1 MTPVVGVPA
10 SGLSADLPAPVGPAT
25 PVHPAP
31 RRSGHPWAPA
41 SACGPACLPA
51 PDMLPRVGHLRVAAR
66 LTGLVSLLL
75 ATALAAG
82 VLPLLAARWR
92 ARLLRRLFRG
102 VLRVVGVRL
111 VHRGAD
117 RFDLGGEADGGA
129 TSGVLVVA
137 NHLSWLDILVLGAVQ
152 PLRMVAKR
160 EIRDWPVIGAL
171 AARVGT
177 LFVDR
182 AGLRE
187 LPTVVAQAADALRAG
202 AVVGLFPEGTT
213 WCGAAG
219 GPFRRAGFQ
228 AALDAGVPVRP
239 VAQRMRLPDGAPTC
253 VGAFLGEDTLLDSLL
268 RVVRLPELVLEVEV
282 LPALPPEPGLD
293 RRELARRAELAI
305 ASATGVPAASAVTE
319 VRAAEAVPA
328 AASATRPAAPRPADV
343 SAAA

>member
-10 SGLSADLPAPVGPAT
+10 PGLSADLAAPVDPAT
-25 PVHPAP
+25 PGHPAP
-31 RRSGHPWAPA
+31 RRSGHPWAPV
-41 SACGPACLPA
+41 SACGPPCLPA
-51 PDMLPRVGHLRVAAR
+51 PGTLPRVGHLRVAAR

-92 ARLLRRLFRG
+92 AGLLRRLFRA

-117 RFDLGGEADGGA
+117 RFDLAGEADGGV

-160 EIRDWPVIGAL
+160 EIRAWPVIGAL

-213 WCGAAG
+213 WCGAAR

-239 VAQRMRLPDGAPTC
+239 VAQRMRLPDGTPTSA
-253 VGAFLGEDTLLDSLL
+253 GAFLGEDTLLDSLL
-268 RVVRLPELVLEVEV
+268 RVVRLPELVLEVDV

-305 ASATGVPAASAVTE
+305 ASATGAPAPAVVTDVP
-319 VRAAEAVPA
+319 
-328 AASATRPAAPRPADV
+328 SATRPAPRRPADV